1 MNRSIVM
8 IFAAL
13 LVAQPASAQ
22 GLRDLVSQLFVF
34 GGGEDPLFLE
44 GTNDPNNPTAIQA
57 HADHFVPSAVESNGT
72 LIAFL
77 ASAIGTSVSNLPIS
91 STSSGTTYRFEGGV
105 PVATSTS
112 AGPIFAERAQ
122 TLGKGRFLVGAT
134 YNAFRF
140 QKVRGVNIDDIAMT
154 FTHVNADFAG
164 CDTVF
169 GGDCTLVGIPGL
181 ENDHMDLELDLD
193 LNVTATVFTLNYGLF
208 DFLDIGVAVPII
220 ATSLSGVS
228 TVQVQ
233 PFGGPTAA
241 HFFDGTPT
249 NPELGASRTVSGSR
263 TGLGD
268 VSTRI
273 KARIAQ
279 NETSAFGILADAR
292 FATGAEEDFLG
303 AGHASIRGVG
313 IASAQFGGFSPH
325 ANIGYVYRD
334 SDLLTDAMLATIGFD
349 QMLSSWATLAL
360 DLISELQ
367 VGTSSL
373 QLPTTHQF
381 DVPFER
387 SVEPTN
393 IPNIRDDIVN
403 GSVGMKFITGPGILI
418 ITNALIPLN
427 KGGLRTN
434 VGFTVGLEY
443 NF

>member
-1 MNRSIVM
+1 MQRSLVM
-8 IFAAL
+8 IVAAL

-22 GLRDLVSQLFVF
+22 GLRDLVSQLFIF
-34 GGGEDPLFLE
+34 GSGDDPLFLE

-57 HADHFVPSAVESNGT
+57 HADHFVPSAVDGNAT

-77 ASAIGTSVSNLPIS
+77 GSAIGTSVSNLPIS

-122 TLGKGRFLVGAT
+122 TLGKGRILVGVT

-140 QKVRGVNIDDIAMT
+140 HTVRGVDLDDIALT

-181 ENDHMDLELDLD
+181 ENDYMELQLDLD
-193 LNVTATVFTLNYGLF
+193 LNVTATVFNLNYGLF

-220 ATSLSGVS
+220 STSLSGVS
-228 TVQVQ
+228 NAQVR

-241 HFFDGTPT
+241 HFFDGTT
-249 NPELGASRTVSGSR
+249 TDPELIATRTVMGSR

-268 VSTRI
+268 VAARI

-279 NETSAFGILADAR
+279 NDNSAFGILADAR
-292 FATGAEEDFLG
+292 FATGSAEDFLG

-334 SDLLTDAMLATIGFD
+334 SDVLTDAMLATIGFD
-349 QMLSSWATLAL
+349 QRLAGWATLAL

-367 VGTSSL
+367 VGTSIL
-373 QLPTTHQF
+373 QLPATHHF
-381 DVPFER
+381 DFPFER
-387 SVEPTN
+387 SVEPSN

-434 VGFTVGLEY
+434 VGFTVGFEY